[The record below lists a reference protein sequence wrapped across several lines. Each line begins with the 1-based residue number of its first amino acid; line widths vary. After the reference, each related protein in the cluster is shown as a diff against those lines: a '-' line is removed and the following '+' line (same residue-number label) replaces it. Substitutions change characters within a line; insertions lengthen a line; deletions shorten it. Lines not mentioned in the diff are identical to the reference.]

1 MQIMRIERRVNLHLL
16 SVVRYPSV
24 PFLSVSCQL
33 VVQGEQ
39 TYLVEVLQSRPDQT
53 RPDQTR
59 RRLRTRFCA
68 RRWNKVQSTR
78 LLSLSLS
85 LSVSLAS
92 PTPPAF
98 RFYRFYFIVTRHTD
112 ARRARSS
119 FPSHSFSPGHRVVDR
134 LIGRNWK
141 PARQ

>member
-16 SVVRYPSV
+16 SVVQYPSV

-78 LLSLSLS
+78 LLSLSFSLS
-85 LSVSLAS
+85 LSLSFSLSLQPFASTFLLHCYSSHRRTESTKLVSKSFFLSKAS
-92 PTPPAF
+92 S
-98 RFYRFYFIVTRHTD
+98 
-112 ARRARSS
+112 RSS
-119 FPSHSFSPGHRVVDR
+119 H
-134 LIGRNWK
+134 W
-141 PARQ
+141 